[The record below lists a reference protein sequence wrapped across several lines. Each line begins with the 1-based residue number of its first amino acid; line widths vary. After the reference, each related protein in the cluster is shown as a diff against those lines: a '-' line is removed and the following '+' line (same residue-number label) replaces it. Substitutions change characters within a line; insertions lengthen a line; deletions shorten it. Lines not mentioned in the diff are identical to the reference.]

1 MPSENPQLLIVGG
14 PNGAGK
20 STFSGRLSPVGAIV
34 MDIDVITA
42 RVQAQLP
49 PEVPIESIYFAVQS
63 VFLDSVEEAIKK
75 KQHFTIETNFR
86 DNELMETISRFK
98 QNGYHTKM
106 IYMTLDGVEQSLAR
120 VKQRVSDGGHYVDE
134 DSIRFN
140 YTEGLKNLEYFSNLF
155 DSLEILDAS
164 KKPGQI
170 NLLLKIKQQQL
181 VYLSDKL
188 PTAVELT
195 VINIAD
201 RYRDNSR
208 DEDNDEEQGWDYS
221 LGR

>member
-1 MPSENPQLLIVGG
+1 MQSENPQLLIVGG

-20 STFSGRLSPVGAIV
+20 STFSGRLSTVGAIV

-42 RVQAQLP
+42 RVPA
-49 PEVPIESIYFAVQS
+49 EVPIESIYFAVQS
-63 VFLDSVEEAIKK
+63 AFLDAVDEAIKK
-75 KQHFTIETNFR
+75 RQHFTIETNFR
-86 DNELMETISRFK
+86 DNELMDTISRFK

-140 YTEGLKNLEYFSNLF
+140 YVEGLKNLEYFSNRF

-170 NLLLKIKQQQL
+170 KLLLKIKQQQL
-181 VYLSDKL
+181 VYLSNDL
-188 PTAVELT
+188 PTAVEQA
-195 VINIAD
+195 VINIAG
-201 RYRDNSR
+201 RFQDNSR
-208 DEDNDEEQGWDYS
+208 DEDNDEEQGWDYT

>member
-20 STFSGRLSPVGAIV
+20 STFSGRLSTVGAVV

-42 RVQAQLP
+42 RVQARLP
-49 PEVPIESIYFAVQS
+49 AEVPIESIYFAVQS
-63 VFLDSVEEAIKK
+63 VFLDAVDEAIKK
-75 KQHFTIETNFR
+75 RQHFTIETNFR
-86 DNELMETISRFK
+86 DNELMDMISRFK

-140 YTEGLKNLEYFSNLF
+140 YTEGLKNLEYFSNRF

-164 KKPGQI
+164 QKPGQI
-170 NLLLKIKQQQL
+170 KLLLKIKQQQL
-181 VYLSDKL
+181 VYLSADL
-188 PTAVELT
+188 PAAIEQT
-195 VINIAD
+195 VINIAG
-201 RYRDNSR
+201 RCQDNSR

-221 LGR
+221 IGR